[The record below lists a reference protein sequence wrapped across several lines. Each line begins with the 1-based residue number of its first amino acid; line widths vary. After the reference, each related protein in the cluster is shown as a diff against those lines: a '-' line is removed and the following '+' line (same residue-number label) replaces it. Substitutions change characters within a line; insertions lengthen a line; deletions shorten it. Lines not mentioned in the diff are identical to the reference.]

1 MKGKF
6 LNIII
11 LIQILSFAFNDL
23 TLDILRAKSFS
34 DQTGSL
40 TPLVVSLSSEDVMD
54 KVKGVDLI
62 CIVDVSGSMD
72 GSPILLVKDSLKYLV
87 NLMNEQ
93 DNVAIVLFSSSANVL
108 YDFTK
113 MTESNKQRLI
123 SSINGLYADGG
134 TNIYGALQS
143 ALDLLKK
150 LS

>member
-40 TPLVVSLSSEDVMD
+40 TPLVVSLSSEDIMD

-72 GSPILLVKDSLKYLV
+72 GSPILLVKDSLKY
-87 NLMNEQ
+87 
-93 DNVAIVLFSSSANVL
+93 
-108 YDFTK
+108 
-113 MTESNKQRLI
+113 
-123 SSINGLYADGG
+123 
-134 TNIYGALQS
+134 YGF
-143 ALDLLKK
+143 
-150 LS
+150 